1 MLAQQA
7 EKVVAVDFIER
18 FIEKNKE
25 LNANLNN
32 IDYVVGDVTKLS
44 FNKNS

>member
-1 MLAQQA
+1 LAQQA
-7 EKVVAVDFIER
+7 EHVIAVDFIEK

-25 LNANLNN
+25 LNSNLNN
-32 IDYVVGDVTKLS
+32 IDYMTSDATKLE

>member
-7 EKVVAVDFIER
+7 EKVIAVDFIDR

-32 IDYVVGDVTKLS
+32 IDFIVGDATKLS